1 MDISYTSE
9 FDAKRYEAYIRR
21 ALGLKAETRR
31 EVGVYFSRRGA
42 ETRREVGVHF
52 SCRGWSDD

>member
-21 ALGLKAETRR
+21 ALGLKATARASASPTPPSATRIANGALR
-31 EVGVYFSRRGA
+31 LSEVFMV
-42 ETRREVGVHF
+42 
-52 SCRGWSDD
+52 